1 MISFNYANDNATQ
14 RFLIATPQIAFRG
27 VSQSQDPISFAERCG
42 YPEQNS
48 GT

>member
-1 MISFNYANDNATQ
+1 MISFNYSKDGATQ

-27 VSQSQDPISFAERCG
+27 VSQFEDPISFAERCE
-42 YPEQNS
+42 YPAQNF